1 MSEERLVFDS
11 LDACLGPRGSRFFG
25 TGYKRVGQQLH
36 HIATDGLTG
45 PGAGA
50 DARATLTYPADWSRK
65 AAGREL
71 RPHLSSI
78 DALVLAASLAE
89 IHLNGAH
96 GLDEEQRR
104 RTWLRSADIRAGSR
118 PHEDLADFAVSA
130 RLAHSAPV
138 GPVHGGGGAGE
149 AEGAA
154 AGPYAPVSSVY
165 DCRIGE
171 LKVRCDF
178 VHEAAGDR
186 PRGPARYATDEEAL
200 GAARTRHYGAGY
212 KAHSHHADGVSVDL
226 AEQRVRARQFVVP
239 SVERLH
245 EAHGAE
251 AAYAPSVSLVDT
263 LVCVAQL
270 AQALL
275 YAQDGVDRGRSNTLW
290 MRRTVVGAHS
300 PLRPMAG
307 PIEAKAYVTRTRL
320 LGLGDGTWRV
330 ADLAVDDFSG
340 IYGRCSIAHQLPMLA
355 AA

>member
-1 MSEERLVFDS
+1 MSEERLIFDS

-36 HIATDGLTG
+36 HIEADGLTG

-96 GLDEEQRR
+96 GLDDEQRR
-104 RTWLRSADIRAGSR
+104 RTWLRTADIRAGSR
-118 PHEDLADFAVSA
+118 PHEDLTDFAVSA
-130 RLAHSAPV
+130 RLAHT
-138 GPVHGGGGAGE
+138 GPAGP
-149 AEGAA
+149 ADA
-154 AGPYAPVSSVY
+154 AGTGPNTPVSSVY

-178 VHEAAGDR
+178 VHEAGGAG
-186 PRGPARYATDEEAL
+186 PRGPARYETDEEAL

-226 AEQRVRARQFVVP
+226 AEQQVRARQFVVP

-290 MRRTVVGAHS
+290 MRRTVVGAHR

-320 LGLGDGTWRV
+320 LGLGDDTWRV

-340 IYGRCSIAHQLPMLA
+340 VYGRCSIAHQLPMLA